1 MNSHTEKQEL
11 RKKIKSL
18 LAQNTDTSLYTLD
31 HIFSWPFY
39 QQATYILAYVALK
52 SELSLTPIIETSIKD
67 GKTVYIPKVNT
78 HTNTMDFYRLDN
90 SFPWQK
96 QVTCGYYGI
105 LEPKDNLQIFDY
117 RNFTELLLF
126 FFPGMAFSLQGDR
139 LGKGKGFYDT
149 YYQLHMDFLKTQPH
163 ITVGACFDFQIQDTI
178 PKESHDISVSYLL
191 TPTNLYKCQ

>member
-39 QQATYILAYVALK
+39 QQATCILAYMALK
-52 SELSLTPIIETSIKD
+52 SELSLTPIIETSMKD
-67 GKTVYIPKVNT
+67 GKTVYIPKINT
-78 HTNTMDFYRLDN
+78 HTNTMEFYRLDN

-126 FFPGMAFSLQGDR
+126 FLSGNGFFFARRPVR
-139 LGKGKGFYDT
+139 KGKRLLRYVLSTSHRFSKSPT
-149 YYQLHMDFLKTQPH
+149 PYYRRCMF
-163 ITVGACFDFQIQDTI
+163 
-178 PKESHDISVSYLL
+178 
-191 TPTNLYKCQ
+191 